1 MKRFESYQWVSRILS
16 LRVVLIYA
24 VFGSAW
30 IVFSDLVLEQFHL
43 PSFFQLSMLK
53 GLFFIVITSLLL
65 YALLRRDMRQLLRAQ
80 SRLHESET
88 RYRLLFD
95 SNPLPMWVF
104 DANTLRFLAVNP
116 AAVQT
121 YGYSR
126 DEFLSMTLR
135 DIRSKKE
142 AAVLNHYLKTTDRNE
157 LHHSGIWNHQ
167 KKDGTPMQVEI
178 ISESLEFEGKQA
190 RLVLA
195 NDVTEKQ
202 QIARELN
209 DNRTQ
214 IAAIIESAMDAIIT
228 IDQDQRIILFNS
240 AAQKMFLC
248 SREDAMGQPI
258 ERFIPHRF
266 RDAHHHHIHT
276 FGKTGVTSRHMGA
289 LGEISG
295 IRSNGEE
302 FPIEA
307 SISQV
312 EIGGSKF
319 FTVILRDETVRKQ
332 QEEAIHRFNEE
343 LEQRVAARTSELTL
357 ANKDLESFSYTVSHD
372 LRAPLRAIEGFA
384 NILLEDHFDHLDA
397 EAKRLLKVIST
408 NIHQMSAL
416 IDDLLTFARLSRQSI
431 TINKVPMHSLAESVG
446 FWFIR
451 HDPRYENSELRI
463 DPLPDAQGDQA
474 MLKQVWQNLIGNAF
488 KFSRGRERPIIEI
501 GAFQRDDECI
511 YYVRDN
517 GVGFDPSYAHKLFGV
532 FQRLHSAHEFEG
544 TGVGLA
550 IVHRIIDKHGGRI
563 WAESALNKNAIFYFS
578 LPSHQTS

>member
-1 MKRFESYQWVSRILS
+1 MKRFESHQWVSRILS

-43 PSFFQLSMLK
+43 PSFFQLSILK
-53 GLFFIVITSLLL
+53 GLSFIVITSLLL
-65 YALLRRDMRQLLRAQ
+65 YALLRRDVRQLLQAQ
-80 SRLHESET
+80 SKLRESET

-104 DANTLRFLAVNP
+104 DSESLRFLAVNP

-126 DEFLSMTLR
+126 KEFLSMTIR
-135 DIRSKKE
+135 DIRPAEDMGK
-142 AAVLNHYLKTTDRNE
+142 LTHYLETTGRDE
-157 LHHSGIWNHQ
+157 LHHSGIWRHR
-167 KKDGTPMQVEI
+167 KKDGTLIQVEI
-178 ISESLEFEGKQA
+178 ISESLEFEGRPS

-202 QIARELN
+202 QIVRELN

-240 AAQKMFLC
+240 AAQKMFMC
-248 SREDAMGQPI
+248 TRDEAIGQPV

-266 RDAHHHHIHT
+266 RNSHQKHINK
-276 FGKTGVTSRHMGA
+276 FGDTGVTSRHMGA

-295 IRSNGEE
+295 LRTNGEE

-312 EIGGSKF
+312 AISGMKF
-319 FTVILRDETVRKQ
+319 YTVILRDETVRKQ
-332 QEEAIHRFNEE
+332 QEEAIRRFNEE
-343 LEQRVAARTSELTL
+343 LEQRVTERTSELML

-384 NILLEDHFDHLDA
+384 NILMEDHHDHLDA

-408 NIHQMSAL
+408 NVHQMSSL
-416 IDDLLTFARLSRQSI
+416 IDDLLTFARLSRQAIEISNI
-431 TINKVPMHSLAESVG
+431 PMYTLAESVG

-463 DPLPDAQGDQA
+463 DPLPDARGDAA
-474 MLKQVWQNLIGNAF
+474 MLKQVWTNLIGNAF
-488 KFSRGRERPIIEI
+488 KFSRTRDRPVVEI
-501 GAFQRDDECI
+501 GAFQRDGECV

-517 GVGFDPSYAHKLFGV
+517 GVGFDPSYTHKLFGV
-532 FQRLHSAHEFEG
+532 FQRLHSSHEFEG

-550 IVHRIIDKHGGRI
+550 IVHRIIEKHGGRV
-563 WAESALNKNAIFYFS
+563 WAESTINKNSVFYFS
-578 LPSHQTS
+578 LSSR

>member
-1 MKRFESYQWVSRILS
+1 MKRFESKWASRILS
-16 LRVVLIYA
+16 LRIVLIYA
-24 VFGSAW
+24 SFGSLW
-30 IVFSDLVLEQFHL
+30 IIFSDLVLEELQL
-43 PSFFQLSMLK
+43 PDSFRFSIMK
-53 GLFFIVITSLLL
+53 GILFIAITSLLL
-65 YALLRRDMRQLLRAQ
+65 YSLMRRDMRQLIQVQ
-80 SRLHESET
+80 SKLSESEI

-104 DANTLRFLAVNP
+104 DSETLRFLAVNP
-116 AAVQT
+116 ASIQT

-126 DEFLSMTLR
+126 EEFLSMTIR
-135 DIRSKKE
+135 DIRPKE
-142 AAVLNHYLKTTDRNE
+142 DEAVLTHYLETTNRYE
-157 LHHSGIWNHQ
+157 RHHSGVWRHR
-167 KKDGTPMQVEI
+167 KKNGTFIDVEI
-178 ISESLEFEGKQA
+178 ISESLDFEGRPA

-202 QIARELN
+202 RIARELT

-228 IDQDQRIILFNS
+228 ISEDQRIILFNS
-240 AAQKMFLC
+240 AAQNMFKC
-248 SREDAMGQPI
+248 SREDAIGQPI
-258 ERFIPHRF
+258 ERFIPQRF
-266 RDAHHHHIHT
+266 RSAHRGHIHN
-276 FGKTGVTSRHMGA
+276 FGQTGVTSRHMGA

-295 IRSNGEE
+295 IRSNDEE

-312 EIGGSKF
+312 EIGGAKF
-319 FTVILRDETVRKQ
+319 YTVILRDESVRKQ
-332 QEEAIHRFNEE
+332 QEEAIRQFSEE
-343 LEQRVAARTSELTL
+343 LEQRVIDRTAELTL

-408 NIHQMSAL
+408 NVHQMSML

-431 TINKVPMHSLAESVG
+431 EIENVPMHSLAESVG
-446 FWFIR
+446 EWFIR
-451 HDPRYENSELRI
+451 HDPRYDNSELRI
-463 DPLPDAQGDQA
+463 DPLPDANGDQA

-488 KFSRGRERPIIEI
+488 KFSSVRERPIIEI
-501 GAFQRDDECI
+501 GAFHRPNEWV

-517 GVGFDPSYAHKLFGV
+517 GVGFDSAYTHKLFGV

-550 IVHRIIDKHGGRI
+550 IVHRIIEKHGGSV
-563 WAESALNKNAIFYFS
+563 WAESALNKNAAFYFS
-578 LPSHQTS
+578 LPSHKTS